1 MIDLA
6 PNHKIGLTLGNPVMI
21 AAGCYGWGAEYRDL
35 IDLEPLGAVVVGP
48 VTARPRTGS
57 EPPRLMPF
65 PGGVLLG
72 TGLANPGIS
81 RVIREARR
89 FWSQSPAPVVVH
101 VAATSPHAVASCCS
115 RIAAVEEVA
124 AVEIGLAEP
133 SSGNRVSDLV
143 GAAVDAAAQPL
154 IVRVP
159 LDRAVDLA
167 ERIEDT
173 GADALTVG
181 CPPSGT
187 LYHAAGR
194 RFISGWVYG
203 PAVLPL
209 VLDRVVSVSELVTIP
224 IIGSGG
230 VWAAEDARALLRA
243 GCVAVQID
251 AAVWRDPDLPS
262 RIARALAE

>member
-6 PNHKIGLTLGNPVMI
+6 PNHKIGLTLRNPVMI
-21 AAGCYGWGAEYRDL
+21 AAGCYGWGAEYRSL
-35 IDLEPLGAVVVGP
+35 VDLEPLGAVVVGP
-48 VTARPRTGS
+48 VTARPRRGS

-72 TGLANPGIS
+72 TGLANPGVS

-89 FWSQSPAPVVVH
+89 FWSQSPVPVVVH
-101 VAATSPHAVASCCS
+101 VAATSPHAVSSSCS
-115 RIAAVEEVA
+115 RIAEVEEVA
-124 AVEIGLAEP
+124 AVEIGLGET
-133 SSGNRVSDLV
+133 SCGDRVSELV
-143 GAAVDAAAQPL
+143 SAAVDAAAQPL

-159 LDRAVDLA
+159 LDRAIDLA
-167 ERIEDT
+167 QQIEDT
-173 GADALTVG
+173 GADALTVA
-181 CPPSGT
+181 CPPPGT
-187 LYHAAGR
+187 LYHAASR

-209 VLDRVVSVSELVTIP
+209 VLDRVVSVRELVSMP

-230 VWAAEDARALLRA
+230 VWEAEDARTLLRA

-251 AAVWRDPDLPS
+251 AAVWRDPGLPS